1 MKTKKHILSSL
12 CFFLLIAVPLLFFVT
27 NLNAAGGP
35 PAGYY
40 SSIEGLQGESLKTTL
55 GTLTRHRLTTLYG
68 YGSKKENYTWDAFWT
83 TDRNPSDNS
92 VIDMYSTVKRY
103 FNPSDTTASVVNCDI
118 EHMFP
123 NSWFGKKA
131 GCKEAYCDLHHL
143 VPADKPANISK
154 SNNGPGVPTDTIFDN
169 GVWVNGKDAARDNIT
184 VFCPPDEYKG
194 DFARALMY
202 IALTYGDTVT
212 WTTDDATPHMDNSSW
227 QEFTTTTRDLLL
239 GWHRADPVSDKER
252 VRMEAVYRM
261 QGNRNPFIDY
271 PCLVE
276 YIWGDKTGTAVSLAS
291 ITSAYDKRFV
301 DEGCTVIT
309 EPFITA
315 PYGKPVQVGSTQ
327 ASVAINHTITIKG
340 VNLTSGDLNLSLS
353 GANADLFS
361 LSTYKISNSS
371 EDLNYDVTV
380 TYTPTAIGE
389 HTATLTFSGCGV
401 TSQTVTLSG
410 KCPVY
415 YTATWKTG
423 GTTHATTYAPT
434 GSRPS
439 LPAKPDDCIA
449 PRVFVGWTAQES
461 VNNKPADLFTEQ
473 APALTSNKTFYAV
486 YADATP
492 GSVGA
497 GSEVYIFTSKIWEA
511 DEGDWDRGNIDGSGF
526 AEGQGVRV
534 STSVTGANATCPDSY
549 NDIRSVVVNYCTNS
563 NAGAGDISITVGG
576 TTKTNSVTKTGGTTL
591 RDSEFDFSA
600 APQNGAVQLTVTCTT
615 NSIYINSVTINHGTP
630 TTYSDY
636 SLLCG
641 GEAVEVTATFKN
653 GTATHATETGL
664 SGTTIDTPADPTPCG
679 DYTFYCWSTQEYET
693 LNAAAPE
700 EDYTGYFVLTD
711 KTYHAVYKRTEGS
724 GGGGAA
730 AGTTLWE
737 ESFEGFSKD
746 DVPESSNASTT
757 VYGSGSVTYSC
768 DNGENTSYTTKIY
781 TGSMSAG
788 GSSPELMVPS
798 KKASFTISGIPT
810 GNAKVMT
817 LTFKSNK
824 GTDILSLSSGT
835 SGITIGTPTYDSD
848 TKTWTCDISN
858 TTNETFDLT
867 ITNVNKSSTN
877 ARVDNLE
884 VSVKTAASGS
894 GSTYYTTSPDCGE
907 CTYLLTVQSE
917 DDTKGTAAIE

>member
-1 MKTKKHILSSL
+1 MISPLR
-12 CFFLLIAVPLLFFVT
+12 FFLLIAVPLLFFVT

-92 VIDMYSTVKRY
+92 VVDMYSTVKRY

-154 SNNGPGVPTDTIFDN
+154 SNNGPGVPTDTTFNN

-227 QEFTTTTRDLLL
+227 QEFTTTTSDLLL

-291 ITSAYDKRFV
+291 ISSAYDKRFV

-353 GANADLFS
+353 GANADLFR
-361 LSTYKISNSS
+361 LSTYKISNPG
-371 EDLNYDVTV
+371 EDLNCDVTV

-389 HTATLTFSGCGV
+389 HTATLTFNGCGV

-423 GTTHATTYAPT
+423 GTTHATTYAPS

-449 PRVFVGWTAQES
+449 PRGFVGWTAQES
-461 VNNKPADLFTEQ
+461 VSNKPADLFTEQ
-473 APALTSNKTFYAV
+473 APALTGNKTFYAV

-492 GSVGA
+492 GDLDAGA
-497 GSEVYIFTSKIWEA
+497 EVYTFTSKSWEA
-511 DEGDWDRGNIDGSGF
+511 EEGDWTSGKNGYGF
-526 AEGQGVRV
+526 SEEQGVQV
-534 STSVTGANATCPDSY
+534 SGSVSGANAMCPDSY
-549 NDIRSVVVNYCTNS
+549 NDIRTVVVTYSTNKS
-563 NAGAGDISITVGG
+563 SGAGDIVIAIDG
-576 TTKTNSVTKTGGTTL
+576 TTKTNGVSYSSGGQTL

-600 APQNGAVQLTVTCTT
+600 APKNGAVQLTVTCTT
-615 NSIYINSVTINHGTP
+615 NSVYINSVTINHGTP

-653 GTATHATETGL
+653 GTATHATRTGL

-724 GGGGAA
+724 GSGGAA

-737 ESFEGFSKD
+737 ENFTTFGQDSIPTG
-746 DVPESSNASTT
+746 PGTAAT
-757 VYGSGSVTYSC
+757 VYGSATITYTC
-768 DNGENTSYTTKIY
+768 GNGTNTANTRVYNSGTMY
-781 TGSMSAG
+781 AG
-788 GSSPELMVPS
+788 GEKPELMVVS
-798 KKASFTISGIPT
+798 KNGSFSVSGIPT

-824 GTDILSLSSGT
+824 GTEVLSLSTGT
-835 SGITIGTPTYDSD
+835 SGITIGTPTISEQ
-848 TKTWTCDISN
+848 TWTCDISN
-858 TTNETFDLT
+858 TSNETFDLT
-867 ITNVNKSSTN
+867 ITNVNTSTTN
-877 ARVDNLE
+877 ARVDNFE

-917 DDTKGTAAIE
+917 DDTMGTAAIE

>member
-1 MKTKKHILSSL
+1 MISSL
-12 CFFLLIAVPLLFFVT
+12 RFFLLIAVPLLFFVT

-92 VIDMYSTVKRY
+92 VVDMYSTVKRY

-154 SNNGPGVPTDTIFDN
+154 SNNGPGVPTDTTFNN

-227 QEFTTTTRDLLL
+227 QEFTTTTSDLLL

-291 ITSAYDKRFV
+291 ISSAYDKRFV

-361 LSTYKISNSS
+361 LSTYKISNPG
-371 EDLNYDVTV
+371 EDLNCDVTV

-389 HTATLTFSGCGV
+389 HTATLTFNGCGV

-423 GTTHATTYAPT
+423 GTTHATTYAPS

-449 PRVFVGWTAQES
+449 PRGFVGWTAQES
-461 VNNKPADLFTEQ
+461 VSNKPDDLFTEQ
-473 APALTSNKTFYAV
+473 APALTGNKTFYAV

-492 GSVGA
+492 GDLDA
-497 GSEVYIFTSKIWEA
+497 GSEVYTFTSKSWEA
-511 DEGDWDRGNIDGSGF
+511 EEGDWTSGKNGYGF
-526 AEGQGVRV
+526 SEEQGVQV
-534 STSVTGANATCPDSY
+534 SGSVTGANATCPDSY
-549 NDIRSVVVNYCTNS
+549 NDIRTVVVTYSTNKS
-563 NAGAGDISITVGG
+563 SGAGDIVIAIDG
-576 TTKTNSVTKTGGTTL
+576 TTKTNGVSYSSGGQTL

-600 APQNGAVQLTVTCTT
+600 APKNGAVQLTVTCTT
-615 NSIYINSVTINHGTP
+615 NSVYINSVTINHGTP

-653 GTATHATETGL
+653 GTATYATETGL

-711 KTYHAVYKRTEGS
+711 KTYHAVYKRTD
-724 GGGGAA
+724 GGGGAT

-737 ESFEGFSKD
+737 ENFTTFEQDSIPTG
-746 DVPESSNASTT
+746 PGTAAT
-757 VYGSGSVTYSC
+757 VYGSATITYTC
-768 DNGENTSYTTKIY
+768 GNGTNTANTRVLNNGTMY
-781 TGSMSAG
+781 AG
-788 GSSPELMVPS
+788 GVTPELMVVS
-798 KKASFTISGIPT
+798 KNGSFSVSGIPT

-824 GTDILSLSSGT
+824 DTEVLSLSTGT
-835 SGITIGTPTYDSD
+835 SGITIGTPTISE
-848 TKTWTCDISN
+848 KTWTCDISN
-858 TTNETFDLT
+858 TSNETFDLT
-867 ITNVNKSSTN
+867 ITNVSTTN
-877 ARVDNLE
+877 ARVDDFELA
-884 VSVKTAASGS
+884 VKTAASGS

-917 DDTKGTAAIE
+917 DDTMGTAAIE